1 MHRLVRD
8 KELREF
14 CLANKISIIASSTIG
29 GKESNS
35 SLNKLEE
42 DGEVTAD
49 QVFFTYYKWC
59 LIYFFLLNYIGVSYK
74 SRPQYPHST
83 RIDHWPNTM
92 QVLFRWAYEKGAGL
106 LLETENQL
114 SKRVSIVFQIYIID
128 KSEEA
133 ICT

>member
-83 RIDHWPNTM
+83 RIDH
-92 QVLFRWAYEKGAGL
+92 
-106 LLETENQL
+106 
-114 SKRVSIVFQIYIID
+114 
-128 KSEEA
+128 
-133 ICT
+133 